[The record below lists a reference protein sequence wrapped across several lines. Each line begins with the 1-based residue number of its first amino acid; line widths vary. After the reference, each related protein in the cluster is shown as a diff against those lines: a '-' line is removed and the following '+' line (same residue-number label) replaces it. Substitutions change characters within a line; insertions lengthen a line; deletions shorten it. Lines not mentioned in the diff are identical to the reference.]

1 VAESVLV
8 LPRADMRRST
18 RIVRA
23 VPMRVTGLDLLGQ
36 PFWERTA
43 TLVVNS
49 HGCQFPSKQKLK
61 KNSWVTLGVTD
72 HQANRLLHSV
82 QARVVCVQPPEARQG
97 FFHIA
102 VELEVPGNVW
112 GVTLPPGDWLPFRK
126 PNPLRTSTTAAE
138 PPKTARAPTASPAS
152 VPEAELREG
161 SPSLGGEVGTPSA
174 PPVSEVQEQ
183 NHKMV
188 REAASVAVAAE
199 TSRLVGEL
207 RTQLQE
213 EAKKIVEG
221 MAAAHTDQWVRRAAE
236 KLHEAQQASAKA
248 LREHWL
254 ESEVQKQNQKMVR
267 EAASVA
273 VAAETSR
280 LAGELRTQL
289 QEEAKKIVEGMTAA
303 HTDQWVRRA
312 AEKLHEAQQASAKAL
327 HEQWSRKIGLDL
339 QEASEHLAARG
350 AELNHSAESL
360 AARTVEQVQLLLEG
374 TGRDSASR
382 FVSRLQQQLAPL
394 LEHTQQVLTKLE
406 AYKEPAELTLQAHGD
421 HFERTL
427 QQSVLEAAARMQ
439 ETSRQFEQAIRDRLT
454 KALEELERKG
464 TAAISVMLDGF
475 QAISESY
482 QKEAH
487 SRLQAALEQGTNHLR
502 EKAAE
507 IPRLFAAELDD
518 YIRSNTEHVRG
529 SIAELAKEHPS
540 SSRAART

>member
-1 VAESVLV
+1 
-8 LPRADMRRST
+8 M
-18 RIVRA
+18 
-23 VPMRVTGLDLLGQ
+23 
-36 PFWERTA
+36 
-43 TLVVNS
+43 
-49 HGCQFPSKQKLK
+49 
-61 KNSWVTLGVTD
+61 
-72 HQANRLLHSV
+72 
-82 QARVVCVQPPEARQG
+82 
-97 FFHIA
+97 
-102 VELEVPGNVW
+102 
-112 GVTLPPGDWLPFRK
+112 
-126 PNPLRTSTTAAE
+126 
-138 PPKTARAPTASPAS
+138 
-152 VPEAELREG
+152 
-161 SPSLGGEVGTPSA
+161 
-174 PPVSEVQEQ
+174 
-183 NHKMV
+183 
-188 REAASVAVAAE
+188 
-199 TSRLVGEL
+199 
-207 RTQLQE
+207 
-213 EAKKIVEG
+213 
-221 MAAAHTDQWVRRAAE
+221 
-236 KLHEAQQASAKA
+236 QQ
-248 LREHWL
+248 
-254 ESEVQKQNQKMVR
+254 
-267 EAASVA
+267 
-273 VAAETSR
+273 
-280 LAGELRTQL
+280 
-289 QEEAKKIVEGMTAA
+289 
-303 HTDQWVRRA
+303 
-312 AEKLHEAQQASAKAL
+312 
-327 HEQWSRKIGLDL
+327 
-339 QEASEHLAARG
+339 ASEHLAARG

-439 ETSRQFEQAIRDRLT
+439 ETGLQFEQAIRDRLT

>member
-1 VAESVLV
+1 MAESVLV

-152 VPEAELREG
+152 VSEAEHREG

-236 KLHEAQQASAKA
+236 KLHEAQQASAMA

-254 ESEVQKQNQKMVR
+254 ESEVQEQNQKMVR

-280 LAGELRTQL
+280 LVGELRTQL
-289 QEEAKKIVEGMTAA
+289 QEEAKKIVEGMAAA

-339 QEASEHLAARG
+339 QQASEHLAARG

-406 AYKEPAELTLQAHGD
+406 AYKEPAELTSQAHGD

-439 ETSRQFEQAIRDRLT
+439 ETGLQFEQAIRDRLT

>member
-1 VAESVLV
+1 
-8 LPRADMRRST
+8 MRRST

-188 REAASVAVAAE
+188 REVASAAVTE
-199 TSRLVGEL
+199 TSRLL
-207 RTQLQE
+207 
-213 EAKKIVEG
+213 
-221 MAAAHTDQWVRRAAE
+221 
-236 KLHEAQQASAKA
+236 
-248 LREHWL
+248 
-254 ESEVQKQNQKMVR
+254 
-267 EAASVA
+267 
-273 VAAETSR
+273 
-280 LAGELRTQL
+280 GELRTQL

-374 TGRDSASR
+374 TGRDSAAR

-421 HFERTL
+421 YFERTL

-464 TAAISVMLDGF
+464 TAAISVMLEGF

-487 SRLQAALEQGTNHLR
+487 IRLQPALEQGTNHLR
-502 EKAAE
+502 DQTA
-507 IPRLFAAELDD
+507 
-518 YIRSNTEHVRG
+518 
-529 SIAELAKEHPS
+529 
-540 SSRAART
+540 

>member
-1 VAESVLV
+1 
-8 LPRADMRRST
+8 MRRST

-138 PPKTARAPTASPAS
+138 PPKTARKPTASPAS
-152 VPEAELREG
+152 VSEAEHRAG

-236 KLHEAQQASAKA
+236 KP
-248 LREHWL
+248 
-254 ESEVQKQNQKMVR
+254 
-267 EAASVA
+267 
-273 VAAETSR
+273 
-280 LAGELRTQL
+280 
-289 QEEAKKIVEGMTAA
+289 
-303 HTDQWVRRA
+303 
-312 AEKLHEAQQASAKAL
+312 HEAQQASAKAL

-339 QEASEHLAARG
+339 QQASEHLAARG

>member
-1 VAESVLV
+1 MAESVLV

-152 VPEAELREG
+152 VSEAEHREG

-248 LREHWL
+248 L
-254 ESEVQKQNQKMVR
+254 
-267 EAASVA
+267 
-273 VAAETSR
+273 
-280 LAGELRTQL
+280 
-289 QEEAKKIVEGMTAA
+289 
-303 HTDQWVRRA
+303 
-312 AEKLHEAQQASAKAL
+312 

-339 QEASEHLAARG
+339 QQASEHLAARG

-406 AYKEPAELTLQAHGD
+406 AYKEPAELTSQAHGD

-439 ETSRQFEQAIRDRLT
+439 ETGLQFEQAIRDRLT

>member
-1 VAESVLV
+1 
-8 LPRADMRRST
+8 MRRST

-152 VPEAELREG
+152 V
-161 SPSLGGEVGTPSA
+161 
-174 PPVSEVQEQ
+174 
-183 NHKMV
+183 
-188 REAASVAVAAE
+188 
-199 TSRLVGEL
+199 
-207 RTQLQE
+207 
-213 EAKKIVEG
+213 
-221 MAAAHTDQWVRRAAE
+221 
-236 KLHEAQQASAKA
+236 
-248 LREHWL
+248 
-254 ESEVQKQNQKMVR
+254 
-267 EAASVA
+267 A

-374 TGRDSASR
+374 TGRDSAAR

-439 ETSRQFEQAIRDRLT
+439 ETGLQFEQAIRDRLT

-518 YIRSNTEHVRG
+518 YIRSNTEQVRG
-529 SIAELAKEHPS
+529 LIAELTEEHPS

>member
-1 VAESVLV
+1 MAESVLV

-138 PPKTARAPTASPAS
+138 PPKTARKPTASPAS
-152 VPEAELREG
+152 VSEAEHREG

-236 KLHEAQQASAKA
+236 KLHEAQQAGAMA

-254 ESEVQKQNQKMVR
+254 ESEVQEQNQKMVR

-280 LAGELRTQL
+280 LVGELRTQL
-289 QEEAKKIVEGMTAA
+289 QEEAKKIVEGMAAA

-339 QEASEHLAARG
+339 QQASEHLAARG

>member
-1 VAESVLV
+1 
-8 LPRADMRRST
+8 MRRST

-138 PPKTARAPTASPAS
+138 PPKTARKPTASPAS
-152 VPEAELREG
+152 VSEAEHRAG

-236 KLHEAQQASAKA
+236 KLHEAQQASAMA
-248 LREHWL
+248 LREHWMGR
-254 ESEVQKQNQKMVR
+254 EGQEQNQK
-267 EAASVA
+267 
-273 VAAETSR
+273 
-280 LAGELRTQL
+280 
-289 QEEAKKIVEGMTAA
+289 I
-303 HTDQWVRRA
+303 
-312 AEKLHEAQQASAKAL
+312 
-327 HEQWSRKIGLDL
+327 
-339 QEASEHLAARG
+339 
-350 AELNHSAESL
+350 ESL

-439 ETSRQFEQAIRDRLT
+439 ETGLQFEQAIRDRLT

>member
-1 VAESVLV
+1 MAESVLV

-138 PPKTARAPTASPAS
+138 PPKTARKPTASPAS
-152 VPEAELREG
+152 VSEAEHREG

-188 REAASVAVAAE
+188 REVASAAVTD
-199 TSRLVGEL
+199 TSRLLGEL

-248 LREHWL
+248 L
-254 ESEVQKQNQKMVR
+254 
-267 EAASVA
+267 
-273 VAAETSR
+273 
-280 LAGELRTQL
+280 
-289 QEEAKKIVEGMTAA
+289 
-303 HTDQWVRRA
+303 
-312 AEKLHEAQQASAKAL
+312 

-339 QEASEHLAARG
+339 QQASEHLAARG

-439 ETSRQFEQAIRDRLT
+439 ETGLQFEQAIRDRLT

-464 TAAISVMLDGF
+464 TAAISVMLEGF

>member
-1 VAESVLV
+1 
-8 LPRADMRRST
+8 MRRST

-138 PPKTARAPTASPAS
+138 PPKTARKPTASPAS
-152 VPEAELREG
+152 VSEAEHREG

-199 TSRLVGEL
+199 TSRLAGEL

-221 MAAAHTDQWVRRAAE
+221 MA
-236 KLHEAQQASAKA
+236 
-248 LREHWL
+248 
-254 ESEVQKQNQKMVR
+254 
-267 EAASVA
+267 
-273 VAAETSR
+273 
-280 LAGELRTQL
+280 
-289 QEEAKKIVEGMTAA
+289 AA

-350 AELNHSAESL
+350 AELNHFAESL

-374 TGRDSASR
+374 TRRDSTAR

-406 AYKEPAELTLQAHGD
+406 AYKEPAELPLQAHGD
-421 HFERTL
+421 HFR
-427 QQSVLEAAARMQ
+427 
-439 ETSRQFEQAIRDRLT
+439 
-454 KALEELERKG
+454 
-464 TAAISVMLDGF
+464 
-475 QAISESY
+475 
-482 QKEAH
+482 
-487 SRLQAALEQGTNHLR
+487 
-502 EKAAE
+502 
-507 IPRLFAAELDD
+507 
-518 YIRSNTEHVRG
+518 
-529 SIAELAKEHPS
+529 
-540 SSRAART
+540 

>member
-1 VAESVLV
+1 MAESVLV

-248 LREHWL
+248 L
-254 ESEVQKQNQKMVR
+254 
-267 EAASVA
+267 
-273 VAAETSR
+273 
-280 LAGELRTQL
+280 
-289 QEEAKKIVEGMTAA
+289 
-303 HTDQWVRRA
+303 
-312 AEKLHEAQQASAKAL
+312 

-339 QEASEHLAARG
+339 QQASEHLAARG

-439 ETSRQFEQAIRDRLT
+439 ETGLQFEQAIRDRLT

>member
-1 VAESVLV
+1 
-8 LPRADMRRST
+8 MRRST

-199 TSRLVGEL
+199 TSRLAGEL
-207 RTQLQE
+207 RTQLQDQ
-213 EAKKIVEG
+213 AKKIVEG

-236 KLHEAQQASAKA
+236 KLHEAQQASAMA
-248 LREHWL
+248 LREHWR
-254 ESEVQKQNQKMVR
+254 ESEVQEQNQKMVR

-273 VAAETSR
+273 VADETSR

-374 TGRDSASR
+374 TGRDSAAR
-382 FVSRLQQQLAPL
+382 FVARLQQQLAPL
-394 LEHTQQVLTKLE
+394 LDHTQQVLTKLE

-421 HFERTL
+421 
-427 QQSVLEAAARMQ
+427 Q
-439 ETSRQFEQAIRDRLT
+439 DR
-454 KALEELERKG
+454 
-464 TAAISVMLDGF
+464 
-475 QAISESY
+475 
-482 QKEAH
+482 
-487 SRLQAALEQGTNHLR
+487 
-502 EKAAE
+502 
-507 IPRLFAAELDD
+507 
-518 YIRSNTEHVRG
+518 
-529 SIAELAKEHPS
+529 
-540 SSRAART
+540 

>member
-1 VAESVLV
+1 
-8 LPRADMRRST
+8 MRRST

-174 PPVSEVQEQ
+174 PPVSEGHEQ
-183 NHKMV
+183 NH
-188 REAASVAVAAE
+188 
-199 TSRLVGEL
+199 
-207 RTQLQE
+207 
-213 EAKKIVEG
+213 
-221 MAAAHTDQWVRRAAE
+221 
-236 KLHEAQQASAKA
+236 
-248 LREHWL
+248 
-254 ESEVQKQNQKMVR
+254 KMVR

-374 TGRDSASR
+374 TGRDSAAR

>member
-1 VAESVLV
+1 
-8 LPRADMRRST
+8 MRRST

-138 PPKTARAPTASPAS
+138 PPKTARKPTASPAS
-152 VPEAELREG
+152 VSEAEHREG

-248 LREHWL
+248 L
-254 ESEVQKQNQKMVR
+254 
-267 EAASVA
+267 
-273 VAAETSR
+273 
-280 LAGELRTQL
+280 
-289 QEEAKKIVEGMTAA
+289 
-303 HTDQWVRRA
+303 
-312 AEKLHEAQQASAKAL
+312 

-339 QEASEHLAARG
+339 QQASEHLAARG

-439 ETSRQFEQAIRDRLT
+439 ETGLQFEQAIRDRLT

>member
-1 VAESVLV
+1 
-8 LPRADMRRST
+8 MRRST

-138 PPKTARAPTASPAS
+138 PPKTARKPTASPAS
-152 VPEAELREG
+152 VSEAEHREG

-248 LREHWL
+248 L
-254 ESEVQKQNQKMVR
+254 
-267 EAASVA
+267 
-273 VAAETSR
+273 
-280 LAGELRTQL
+280 
-289 QEEAKKIVEGMTAA
+289 
-303 HTDQWVRRA
+303 
-312 AEKLHEAQQASAKAL
+312 

-339 QEASEHLAARG
+339 QQASEHLAARG

-464 TAAISVMLDGF
+464 TAAISVMLEGF

-487 SRLQAALEQGTNHLR
+487 SRLQR
-502 EKAAE
+502 
-507 IPRLFAAELDD
+507 R
-518 YIRSNTEHVRG
+518 
-529 SIAELAKEHPS
+529 
-540 SSRAART
+540 SSRALITCARKPRRFRDSSPRS

>member
-1 VAESVLV
+1 MAESVLV

-138 PPKTARAPTASPAS
+138 PPKTARKPTASPAS
-152 VPEAELREG
+152 VSEAEHREG

-183 NHKMV
+183 NHKMVREAASVAVAAETGRLVGELRTQLQEEAKKIVEGMAAAHTDQWVRRAAEKLHEAQQASAMALREHWLESEVQEQNQKMV

-236 KLHEAQQASAKA
+236 KLHEAP
-248 LREHWL
+248 R
-254 ESEVQKQNQKMVR
+254 R
-267 EAASVA
+267 F
-273 VAAETSR
+273 TSSGAGR
-280 LAGELRTQL
+280 LAWTCSKP
-289 QEEAKKIVEGMTAA
+289 AST
-303 HTDQWVRRA
+303 WRRA
-312 AEKLHEAQQASAKAL
+312 A
-327 HEQWSRKIGLDL
+327 
-339 QEASEHLAARG
+339 
-350 AELNHSAESL
+350 
-360 AARTVEQVQLLLEG
+360 
-374 TGRDSASR
+374 
-382 FVSRLQQQLAPL
+382 
-394 LEHTQQVLTKLE
+394 
-406 AYKEPAELTLQAHGD
+406 
-421 HFERTL
+421 
-427 QQSVLEAAARMQ
+427 
-439 ETSRQFEQAIRDRLT
+439 
-454 KALEELERKG
+454 
-464 TAAISVMLDGF
+464 
-475 QAISESY
+475 
-482 QKEAH
+482 
-487 SRLQAALEQGTNHLR
+487 
-502 EKAAE
+502 
-507 IPRLFAAELDD
+507 
-518 YIRSNTEHVRG
+518 RS
-529 SIAELAKEHPS
+529 
-540 SSRAART
+540 

>member
-1 VAESVLV
+1 
-8 LPRADMRRST
+8 MRRST

-138 PPKTARAPTASPAS
+138 PPKTARKPTASPAS
-152 VPEAELREG
+152 VSEAEHREG

-248 LREHWL
+248 L
-254 ESEVQKQNQKMVR
+254 
-267 EAASVA
+267 
-273 VAAETSR
+273 
-280 LAGELRTQL
+280 
-289 QEEAKKIVEGMTAA
+289 
-303 HTDQWVRRA
+303 
-312 AEKLHEAQQASAKAL
+312 

-339 QEASEHLAARG
+339 QQASEHLAARG

-464 TAAISVMLDGF
+464 TAAISVMLEGF

>member
-1 VAESVLV
+1 
-8 LPRADMRRST
+8 MRRST

-138 PPKTARAPTASPAS
+138 PPKTARKPTASPAS
-152 VPEAELREG
+152 VSEAEHREG

-248 LREHWL
+248 L
-254 ESEVQKQNQKMVR
+254 
-267 EAASVA
+267 
-273 VAAETSR
+273 
-280 LAGELRTQL
+280 
-289 QEEAKKIVEGMTAA
+289 
-303 HTDQWVRRA
+303 
-312 AEKLHEAQQASAKAL
+312 

-350 AELNHSAESL
+350 AELNHFAESL

-374 TGRDSASR
+374 TRRDSTAR

-406 AYKEPAELTLQAHGD
+406 AYKEPAEQTVQAHGD
-421 HFERTL
+421 RFERTL
-427 QQSVLEAAARMQ
+427 QQSVLEAAARVQ

-518 YIRSNTEHVRG
+518 YIRSNTEQVRG
-529 SIAELAKEHPS
+529 SIAELTEEHPS

>member
-1 VAESVLV
+1 
-8 LPRADMRRST
+8 MRRST

-138 PPKTARAPTASPAS
+138 PPKTARKPTASPAS
-152 VPEAELREG
+152 VSEAEHREG

-236 KLHEAQQASAKA
+236 KLHEAQQASA
-248 LREHWL
+248 
-254 ESEVQKQNQKMVR
+254 
-267 EAASVA
+267 
-273 VAAETSR
+273 
-280 LAGELRTQL
+280 
-289 QEEAKKIVEGMTAA
+289 
-303 HTDQWVRRA
+303 
-312 AEKLHEAQQASAKAL
+312 
-327 HEQWSRKIGLDL
+327 
-339 QEASEHLAARG
+339 HLAARG

-439 ETSRQFEQAIRDRLT
+439 ETGLQFEQAIRDRLT

>member
-1 VAESVLV
+1 MAQSVLV

-188 REAASVAVAAE
+188 REVASAAVTD
-199 TSRLVGEL
+199 TSRLLGEL

-374 TGRDSASR
+374 TGRDSAAR

-464 TAAISVMLDGF
+464 TAAISVMLEGF

>member
-1 VAESVLV
+1 
-8 LPRADMRRST
+8 MRRST

-61 KNSWVTLGVTD
+61 KDSWVSLRVTD

-152 VPEAELREG
+152 VSEAEHREG

-183 NHKMV
+183 KHKMV

-248 LREHWL
+248 L
-254 ESEVQKQNQKMVR
+254 
-267 EAASVA
+267 
-273 VAAETSR
+273 
-280 LAGELRTQL
+280 
-289 QEEAKKIVEGMTAA
+289 
-303 HTDQWVRRA
+303 
-312 AEKLHEAQQASAKAL
+312 

-339 QEASEHLAARG
+339 QQASEHLAARG

-406 AYKEPAELTLQAHGD
+406 AYKEPAEQTVQAHGD
-421 HFERTL
+421 RFERTL
-427 QQSVLEAAARMQ
+427 QQSVLEAAARVQ

-454 KALEELERKG
+454 KALEELERKA
-464 TAAISVMLDGF
+464 TAAISVMLEGF

-482 QKEAH
+482 QREAH
-487 SRLQAALEQGTNHLR
+487 SRLQEALEQGTNHLR

-518 YIRSNTEHVRG
+518 YIRSNPEHVRG
-529 SIAELAKEHPS
+529 SIAELAEERPS
-540 SSRAART
+540 NSRAART

>member
-1 VAESVLV
+1 
-8 LPRADMRRST
+8 MRRST

-23 VPMRVTGLDLLGQ
+23 VPMRVTGVDLLGQ
-36 PFWERTA
+36 PFWERPA

-49 HGCQFPSKQKLK
+49 HGYQFPSKQKLK

-138 PPKTARAPTASPAS
+138 PPKTARKPTASPAS
-152 VPEAELREG
+152 VSEAEHREG

-199 TSRLVGEL
+199 TSRLVGELRTQLKEEAKKIVEGMAAAHTDQWVRRAAEKLHEAQQAGAMALREHWLESEVQEQNQKMVREAASVAVAAETSRLLGEL

-339 QEASEHLAARG
+339 QEASEHLAAGG

-374 TGRDSASR
+374 TGRDSAAR
-382 FVSRLQQQLAPL
+382 LVSRLQQQLAPL

-421 HFERTL
+421 HFER
-427 QQSVLEAAARMQ
+427 
-439 ETSRQFEQAIRDRLT
+439 
-454 KALEELERKG
+454 
-464 TAAISVMLDGF
+464 
-475 QAISESY
+475 
-482 QKEAH
+482 
-487 SRLQAALEQGTNHLR
+487 
-502 EKAAE
+502 
-507 IPRLFAAELDD
+507 
-518 YIRSNTEHVRG
+518 
-529 SIAELAKEHPS
+529 
-540 SSRAART
+540 

>member
-1 VAESVLV
+1 
-8 LPRADMRRST
+8 
-18 RIVRA
+18 
-23 VPMRVTGLDLLGQ
+23 MRVTGLDLVGQ

-49 HGCQFPSKQKLK
+49 HGCKFPSKQKLK
-61 KNSWVTLGVTD
+61 TNSWVTLGVTD
-72 HQANRLLHSV
+72 RKANRLLHSV

-102 VELEVPGNVW
+102 VELEVPGNIW
-112 GVTLPPGDWLPFRK
+112 GITLPPGDWLPFRK
-126 PNPLRTSTTAAE
+126 PNPLQISTTAAE
-138 PPKTARAPTASPAS
+138 PPTTARAPTASPAS
-152 VPEAELREG
+152 ASQAELREV

-174 PPVSEVQEQ
+174 PPVSEAQEQ
-183 NHKMV
+183 NQKMV
-188 REAASVAVAAE
+188 REAASAAVTAE
-199 TSRLVGEL
+199 TSRLLGEL

-221 MAAAHTDQWVRRAAE
+221 
-236 KLHEAQQASAKA
+236 
-248 LREHWL
+248 
-254 ESEVQKQNQKMVR
+254 
-267 EAASVA
+267 
-273 VAAETSR
+273 
-280 LAGELRTQL
+280 LA
-289 QEEAKKIVEGMTAA
+289 AA

-339 QEASEHLAARG
+339 QQASEHLAARG

-406 AYKEPAELTLQAHGD
+406 AYKEPAELTLEAHGD

-518 YIRSNTEHVRG
+518 YIRSNSEHVRG

>member
-1 VAESVLV
+1 MAESVLV

-138 PPKTARAPTASPAS
+138 PPKTARKPTASPAS
-152 VPEAELREG
+152 VSEAEHREG

-183 NHKMV
+183 NHKMVREVASAAVTDTSSLLGELRTQLQEEAKKIVEGMAAAHTDQWVRRAAEKLHQAQQASAKALREQWLESEVQEQNQKMV

-236 KLHEAQQASAKA
+236 
-248 LREHWL
+248 
-254 ESEVQKQNQKMVR
+254 N
-267 EAASVA
+267 
-273 VAAETSR
+273 
-280 LAGELRTQL
+280 
-289 QEEAKKIVEGMTAA
+289 
-303 HTDQWVRRA
+303 
-312 AEKLHEAQQASAKAL
+312 LHEAQQASAKAL

-350 AELNHSAESL
+350 AELNHFAESL

-374 TGRDSASR
+374 TRRDSTAR

-406 AYKEPAELTLQAHGD
+406 AYKEPAEQTVQAHGD
-421 HFERTL
+421 RFERTL
-427 QQSVLEAAARMQ
+427 QQSVLEAAARVQ

-464 TAAISVMLDGF
+464 TAAISVMLEGF

-482 QKEAH
+482 QREAH
-487 SRLQAALEQGTNHLR
+487 SRLQEALEQGTNHLR

-518 YIRSNTEHVRG
+518 YIRSNPEHVRG
-529 SIAELAKEHPS
+529 SIAELAEERPS
-540 SSRAART
+540 NSRAART

>member
-1 VAESVLV
+1 MAQSVLV

-188 REAASVAVAAE
+188 REVASAAVTDTSRLLGELRTQLQEEAKKIVEGMAAAHTDQWVRRAAEKLHEAQQASTKALREHWLESEVQEQNQKMVREAASVAVAAE
-199 TSRLVGEL
+199 TSRLAGEL

-248 LREHWL
+248 L
-254 ESEVQKQNQKMVR
+254 
-267 EAASVA
+267 
-273 VAAETSR
+273 
-280 LAGELRTQL
+280 
-289 QEEAKKIVEGMTAA
+289 
-303 HTDQWVRRA
+303 
-312 AEKLHEAQQASAKAL
+312 

-339 QEASEHLAARG
+339 QQASEHLAARG

-464 TAAISVMLDGF
+464 TAAISVMLEGF

>member
-1 VAESVLV
+1 MAQSVLV

-464 TAAISVMLDGF
+464 TAAISVMLEGF

-518 YIRSNTEHVRG
+518 YIRSNTEQVRG
-529 SIAELAKEHPS
+529 LIAELTEEHPS

>member
-1 VAESVLV
+1 MAQSVLV

-138 PPKTARAPTASPAS
+138 PPKTARKPTASPAS
-152 VPEAELREG
+152 VSEAEHREG

-374 TGRDSASR
+374 TGRDSAAR

-439 ETSRQFEQAIRDRLT
+439 ETGRQFEQAIRDRLT